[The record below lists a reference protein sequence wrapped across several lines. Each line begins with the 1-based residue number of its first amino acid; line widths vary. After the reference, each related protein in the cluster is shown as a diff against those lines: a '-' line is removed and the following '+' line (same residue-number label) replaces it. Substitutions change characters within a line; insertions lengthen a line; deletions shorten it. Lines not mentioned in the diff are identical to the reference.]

1 MTTQRTYW
9 NTAAL
14 FTLAVASTGVTQE
27 HIKDKVAGD
36 NSWIG
41 VITKKDTVVRC
52 GANESYYPVQIANS
66 GDLVRVIG
74 KKQNWYQVQTDGTV
88 FDNTVGFI
96 KYPESN
102 SSVFLVEG
110 KRGTA
115 QGDLEIIAK
124 NLDSE
129 ELYRSWRP
137 VFRLSD
143 SDQVDIV
150 DTVRTEPG
158 TLHREAYI
166 VHTVDIPSSATVWID
181 ASFID
186 RATDTQALLF
196 NNEGG
201 NKAKDSSASSSTNT
215 VGETDTTTIET
226 GLAEPELEP
235 VSLVG
240 VEAAWAKITK
250 EPVMNAEISP
260 LYDLYSQLLMENA
273 DDLVIGRIAVE
284 RMKQLNVWKGLRDQK
299 IRIEKLHQNLNDES
313 KAIGDFQLVMKT
325 YSDYVIVGRITL
337 SNTFDGKLRPMMYRI
352 QNSWGRTVGYLPTQE
367 NIDFGQLVGQVVGI
381 NGSSSW
387 NPTWRVRVIEPT
399 GFDLLAPTT
408 AEVPSDIQ

>member
-260 LYDLYSQLLMENA
+260 LYDLYSQLLME
-273 DDLVIGRIAVE
+273 
-284 RMKQLNVWKGLRDQK
+284 
-299 IRIEKLHQNLNDES
+299 
-313 KAIGDFQLVMKT
+313 
-325 YSDYVIVGRITL
+325 
-337 SNTFDGKLRPMMYRI
+337 
-352 QNSWGRTVGYLPTQE
+352 
-367 NIDFGQLVGQVVGI
+367 
-381 NGSSSW
+381 
-387 NPTWRVRVIEPT
+387 
-399 GFDLLAPTT
+399 
-408 AEVPSDIQ
+408 